1 MLTNPGHVQADVIN
15 TAKKAYMGTVNHGYI
30 TKIQDSII
38 TFTGL
43 QKCFM
48 GEVIIFNSDLNFD
61 ILATVAKLNSVT
73 DIQAVLVKGSQ
84 SSLAQGTLVFRT
96 KSQLRTLVGF
106 GMLGKVVTTL
116 GDLVDEDE
124 FADPKTVLLNN
135 FFNVEVTNISAK
147 SPSIIERETV
157 ATPFFTGVSTVDCFT
172 PIGCGQ
178 RQLVIGD
185 FNTGKTSLALTMLL
199 NQRYIIN
206 FVDKVWRGL
215 EEKLAV
221 SFSSRALKFMPCIFV
236 AVGKRRSEVLRLKRT
251 LQFFNAMY
259 FTTIL
264 FSSSEDLPAL
274 QFYAPYAGC
283 AMGEWFRSRA
293 YNALV
298 IFDDLSQHAVAYRQ
312 ITLLLRIPPGR
323 EAYPGDIFFVQAK
336 LLERGAQ
343 LSKQFGAGSLTV
355 LPLIETKGGDISAY
369 IPTNVISITDGQIFL
384 SSSIINS
391 GLRPGVN
398 IGLSVS
404 RVGSKA
410 QYNCVKYVSKKIKRD
425 YALYKAYEGLSK
437 ISSDMDPLLA
447 GFVIRGQRIV
457 SYLSQKLYKT
467 IKLAHQVLSF
477 YCLSEG
483 LLDNVNTSYT
493 TLFFDLYFKG
503 YFVQEYLVDNE
514 ELFKYL
520 IERNAVMVESLLI
533 SSSIEPSLNEIASL
547 SKLFSE
553 FFKKEVLP
561 KITEDQLYYEI
572 LLSAIRNNIVIKNI

>member
-1 MLTNPGHVQADVIN
+1 MKKKTLKNSILGYGYVTQVGDAVI
-15 TAKKAYMGTVNHGYI
+15 
-30 TKIQDSII
+30 S
-38 TFTGL
+38 FTGL
-43 QKCFM
+43 PKCFM
-48 GEVIIFNSDLNFD
+48 GEVIVFNTPNDMD
-61 ILATVAKLNSVT
+61 IIGSVASLPDPT
-73 DIQAVLVKGSQ
+73 DIKAILVKGSQ
-84 SSLAQGTLVFRT
+84 SALNPGVKVFRT
-96 KSQLRTLVGF
+96 YGRLQTKVGF
-106 GMLGKVVTTL
+106 GMLGKIVTTL
-116 GDLVDEDE
+116 GDLVDVDE
-124 FADPKTVLLNN
+124 YADKKYDLLNEGLN
-135 FFNVEVTNISAK
+135 IEYTNISAR

-178 RQLVIGD
+178 RQLIIGD

-215 EEKLAV
+215 ENKLTI

-236 AVGKRRSEVLRLKRT
+236 AIGKRRSEVLRLKRV
-251 LQFFNAMY
+251 LQSFNAMY
-259 FTTIL
+259 FTTVI
-264 FSSSEDLPAL
+264 FTSSEDLPAL
-274 QFYAPYAGC
+274 QFFAPFAGC
-283 AMGEWFRSRA
+283 SMGEWFRSRA

-323 EAYPGDIFFVQAK
+323 EAYPGDIFYVQAK

-343 LSKQFGAGSLTV
+343 LSKQFGSGSLTI

-384 SSSIINS
+384 SSNIINA

-425 YALYKAYEGLSK
+425 YILYKTYEGLSK
-437 ISSDMDPLLA
+437 ISSDMDPTLLSY
-447 GFVIRGQRIV
+447 VNRGLIILK
-457 SYLSQKLYKT
+457 YLSQKLYKT
-467 IKLAHQVLSF
+467 VKLFKQVITF

-483 LLDNVNTSYT
+483 LFDGIDVSY
-493 TLFFDLYFKG
+493 LGIYFELYFKG
-503 YFVQEYLVDNE
+503 YFLSDYLENNE

-520 IERNAVMVESLLI
+520 MNRNAEFVESLLI
-533 SSSIEPSLNEIASL
+533 ASSIEPSLKEIGFL
-547 SKLFSE
+547 SRLFSN
-553 FFKKEVLP
+553 FFKSEIYVRMNTNEV
-561 KITEDQLYYEI
+561 YYNLVLI
-572 LLSAIRNNIVIKNI
+572 ALKSNIVLRSGISS